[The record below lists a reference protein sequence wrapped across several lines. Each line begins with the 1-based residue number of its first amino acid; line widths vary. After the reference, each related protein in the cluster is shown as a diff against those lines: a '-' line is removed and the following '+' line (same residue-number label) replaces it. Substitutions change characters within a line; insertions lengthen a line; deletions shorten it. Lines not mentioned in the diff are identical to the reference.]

1 MAAGAAVPAGLE
13 NRIMWIVKLALRRP
27 YTFIAAAVVIAILGG
42 IAIARMPTDVL
53 PNIDIPVVSAIWQY
67 RGLAADEMEKRITM
81 VSERSFTTTV
91 NDIEHIESHTF
102 AGMGI
107 IKVFFHPGTPVDAA
121 VAQMTAI
128 SQTVTRQMPPGAT
141 PPLIL
146 RFNASS
152 VPILQLGLGG
162 QGLSEQA
169 LYDIGSNFLRTQLA
183 TVQGA
188 SVLQPYGGKARQ
200 IMVDLDPLALY
211 ARGVSPADVVSAVNF
226 QSPILPA
233 GTAKMG
239 DWEYSVRLN
248 NSPAVVELFNDMPVR
263 QQGGATVY
271 LRDVAQV
278 RDGGAVQMN
287 IVRQDGRRGALVSIL
302 KTGTAS
308 TLDIV
313 SKVKRELPRILST
326 LPPELDVRL
335 LLDQSLFV
343 RASIRAV
350 LSEAILAAILVS
362 LMILLFL
369 GSWRSTLIVCTSI
382 PLSMLTS
389 LILLYGLGQ
398 TINVMTLG
406 GLALAIGILVDE
418 GVVAIENIH
427 RHFAQGKS
435 MVRGV
440 LDGAGEIAVPALV
453 SALSISIVFAPV
465 VLLRGTAKYL
475 FQPLAMAVVF
485 AMMASWALSRTLL
498 PTMVWY
504 MLRPELRLYRGGPGH
519 RAGGSGPLSKVHHAF
534 RRRFERFRETYQNAL
549 DWALA
554 HRLAVTVLFV
564 LFCAT
569 SGFLATQ
576 LGQDF
581 FPQVDGGQL
590 RLHVRAPAGTRLE
603 TTEELFARVEN
614 KIREIIPPSKLE
626 TILDNI
632 GLPVLPLNMA
642 YTDSATIGSG
652 DGEIL
657 ISLRRER
664 RRGETWEY
672 ARRLRRELP
681 AAFPEMTFFFRSA
694 DMVSQIL
701 NFGIPAPIDIQVIG
715 RNLEANYGI
724 AREIERRLRQ
734 VPGAVDVRL
743 HQVLDAPEL
752 RINVDRSR
760 AGQMGL
766 TQREIANSVLVSLSS
781 SGQVS
786 PNYWLHPQTGVSYL
800 IAVQT
805 PEYRI
810 SAMDE
815 IRNIPL
821 ASAKPGPPQ
830 LLGNLAV
837 AERTVSPMVV
847 SHYNVQPVLDV
858 YAAVQDRD
866 LGSVAK
872 EVDKIVEEF
881 RSKLPRGSF
890 LQVRGQ
896 IETMR
901 ESFLGLAGGMVLAV
915 ALVYLVMAVNFQS
928 WLDPLIILMALP
940 GALSGIV
947 WALYVTQTTINVPSL
962 MGAIMAI
969 GVATANS
976 VLLVTFANQRRA
988 EGVPVATA
996 ARLAAATRLR
1006 PVLMTAG
1013 AMILGMLPMSL
1024 GLGEGGEQNAPIGRA
1039 VIGGLLAATLATL
1052 FLVPVAYSF
1061 FKSKQSAKPA
1071 EEDAEMLE

>member
-1 MAAGAAVPAGLE
+1 
-13 NRIMWIVKLALRRP
+13 MWIVRLALRRP
-27 YTFIAAAVVIAILGG
+27 YMFVAAAILIAILGG
-42 IAIARMPTDVL
+42 IAVLRMPTDIL
-53 PNIDIPVVSAIWQY
+53 PDINIPVVSAIWQY
-67 RGLAADEMEKRITM
+67 RGLSADEMERRITTQ
-81 VSERSFTTTV
+81 SERSFTTTV
-91 NDIEHIESHTF
+91 NDIEHIESQSLT
-102 AGMGI
+102 GLGV

-169 LYDIGSNFLRTQLA
+169 LYDFGSNFIRTQLA

-188 SVLQPYGGKARQ
+188 SVLQPAGGRARQ
-200 IMVDLDPLALY
+200 IMVDLDPKALY
-211 ARGVSPADVVSAVNF
+211 ARGVSPADVSAAINA

-233 GTAKMG
+233 GAAKVG
-239 DWEYSVRLN
+239 HREYSVRLN
-248 NSPAVVELFNDMPVR
+248 NSPDAVEALNDAPVR
-263 QQGGATVY
+263 QQGGATVFI
-271 LRDVAQV
+271 RDVAQV
-278 RDGGAVQMN
+278 RDGGAVQTN
-287 IVRQDGRRGALVSIL
+287 IVRQDGRRGALLSIL

-313 SKVKRELPRILST
+313 ARVKKELPRILST

-335 LLDQSLFV
+335 LLDQSIFV
-343 RASIRAV
+343 RASIDAV
-350 LSEAILAAILVS
+350 LYEGLLAAVLVS
-362 LMILLFL
+362 LMILLFI

-382 PLSMLTS
+382 PLSILAS
-389 LILLYGLGQ
+389 LIVLYFLGQ

-435 MVRGV
+435 LVRGI

-453 SALSISIVFAPV
+453 SALAISIVFAPV
-465 VLLRGTAKYL
+465 VLLKGTAKYL

-485 AMMASWALSRTLL
+485 AMLASWVLSRTLV

-504 MLRPELRLYRGGPGH
+504 MLRPELKLYRGEQGH
-519 RAGGSGPLSKVHHAF
+519 GAGGSGPLWKVHYAF
-534 RRRFERFRETYQNAL
+534 QRRFERFREGYRSSL

-554 HRLAVTVLFV
+554 HRRTVVAVFIV
-564 LFCAT
+564 FCVG

-590 RLHVRAPAGTRLE
+590 RLHARAPTGTRLE
-603 TTEELFARVEN
+603 TTEEMFAKVEA
-614 KIREIIPPSKLE
+614 KIREIIPPDKLD

-632 GLPVLPLNMA
+632 GLPVLPINMA

-657 ISLRRER
+657 ISLNRNRK
-664 RRGETWEY
+664 RGETWEY
-672 ARRLRRELP
+672 ARRLREELP
-681 AAFPEMTFFFRSA
+681 AAFPEMSFFFRSA

-701 NFGIPAPIDIQVIG
+701 NFGIPAPVNIQVVG
-715 RNLEANYGI
+715 RNQQANYRI
-724 AREIERRLRQ
+724 AKEIERRLAR

-752 RINVDRSR
+752 RINVDRTR
-760 AGQMGL
+760 AGQMGM
-766 TQREIANSVLVSLSS
+766 TQRDVASNVLVSLSS

-786 PNYWLHPQTGVSYL
+786 PNYWLHPASGVSYL

-805 PEYRI
+805 PEHRLSSI
-810 SAMDE
+810 DEVRSTPLSAG
-815 IRNIPL
+815 RN
-821 ASAKPGPPQ
+821 SPPQ
-830 LLGNLAV
+830 LLSNLASV
-837 AERTVSPMVV
+837 ERTTTNMAI

-858 YAAVQDRD
+858 YASVQDRD
-866 LGSVAK
+866 LGAVAK
-872 EVDKIVEEF
+872 DVDRIVEEA
-881 RSKLPRGSF
+881 SAKLPRGSF
-890 LQVRGQ
+890 VQVRGQ
-896 IETMR
+896 MQTMR
-901 ESFLGLAGGMVLAV
+901 ESFRGLAGGLVLAV
-915 ALVYLVMAVNFQS
+915 ALVYLVMVVNFQS
-928 WLDPLIILMALP
+928 WLDPFIILMALP
-940 GALSGIV
+940 GAFSGII
-947 WALYVTQTTINVPSL
+947 WSLYVTQTTINVPSL
-962 MGAIMAI
+962 MGAIMSI

-976 VLLVTFANQRRA
+976 ILLVTFANQRRA
-988 EGVPVATA
+988 EGASVREA
-996 ARLAAATRLR
+996 ALSAGGTRLR

-1039 VIGGLLAATLATL
+1039 VIGGLLVATIATL
-1052 FLVPVAYSF
+1052 FFVPVAYSIL
-1061 FKSKQSAKPA
+1061 KGRTRPRLPQ
-1071 EEDAEMLE
+1071 EDLELLQ

>member
-1 MAAGAAVPAGLE
+1 
-13 NRIMWIVKLALRRP
+13 MWIVRLALRRP
-27 YTFIAAAVVIAILGG
+27 YTFVAAAVLIAILGG
-42 IAIARMPTDVL
+42 IAIARMATDVL
-53 PNIDIPVVSAIWQY
+53 PDIDIPVVSAIWQY
-67 RGLAADEMEKRITM
+67 RGLSPAEMEKRITTQ
-81 VSERSFTTTV
+81 SERSFTTTV
-91 NDIEHIESHTF
+91 NDIEHIESQSLT
-102 AGMGI
+102 GLGV

-188 SVLQPYGGKARQ
+188 SVLQPAGGKARQ
-200 IMVDLDPLALY
+200 IMVDLDPEALY
-211 ARGVSPADVVSAVNF
+211 ARAVSPAEISAAINA

-233 GTAKMG
+233 GAAKLG
-239 DWEYSVRLN
+239 DREYSVRLN
-248 NSPAVVELFNDMPVR
+248 NSPEVAELLNDIPIR

-287 IVRQDGRRGALVSIL
+287 IVRQDGRRGALLSIL

-313 SKVKRELPRILST
+313 EKVKRELPRILST

-343 RASIRAV
+343 RASINAV
-350 LSEAILAAILVS
+350 LHEALLAGILVS
-362 LMILLFL
+362 LMILLFI

-389 LILLYGLGQ
+389 LIFLYFLGQ

-418 GVVAIENIH
+418 AVVAIENIH

-435 MVRGV
+435 MIRSV
-440 LDGAGEIAVPALV
+440 LEGAGEIAVPALV
-453 SALSISIVFAPV
+453 SALAISIVFVPV
-465 VLLRGTAKYL
+465 ILLSGTAKYL

-485 AMMASWALSRTLL
+485 AMLASYVLSRTLV
-498 PTMVWY
+498 PTMVRY
-504 MLRPELRLYRGGPGH
+504 MLKPELRLYQGGHGHAASGAGLFGRLH
-519 RAGGSGPLSKVHHAF
+519 RAF
-534 RRRFERFRETYQNAL
+534 QRRFESFREGYSKAL
-549 DWALA
+549 GRALT
-554 HRLAVTVLFV
+554 HRRAVLVLFGV
-564 LFCAT
+564 FVVG
-569 SGFLATQ
+569 SGLLATQ

-581 FPQVDGGQL
+581 FPQVDAGQL
-590 RLHVRAPAGTRLE
+590 RLHVRAPTGTRLE
-603 TTEELFARVEN
+603 TTEEMFARVEDR
-614 KIREIIPPSKLE
+614 IRQIIPAEKLD

-632 GLPVLPLNMA
+632 GLPVLPINMA

-657 ISLRRER
+657 ISLRRDR

-672 ARRLRRELP
+672 ARRLRQELP
-681 AAFPEMTFFFRSA
+681 DAFPEMTFFFRSA

-701 NFGIPAPIDIQVIG
+701 NFGIPAPINIQVIG
-715 RNLEANYGI
+715 RNQQANYQI
-724 AREIERRLRQ
+724 AREIEQRLRH

-743 HQVLDAPEL
+743 HQALDAPEL
-752 RINVDRSR
+752 RINVDRTR
-760 AGQMGL
+760 ASQMGL
-766 TQREIANSVLVSLSS
+766 TQRDIASSVLVSLSS

-786 PNYWLHPQTGVSYL
+786 PNYWLHPDTGVSYL

-805 PEYRI
+805 PEHRI
-810 SAMDE
+810 SSMEE
-815 IRNIPL
+815 IRNTPL
-821 ASAKPGPPQ
+821 AAPRLGAPQ
-830 LLGNLAV
+830 LLSNLAV
-837 AERTVSPMVV
+837 TERTVSPMAI
-847 SHYNVQPVLDV
+847 SHYNVQPVLDI
-858 YAAVQDRD
+858 YASVQDRD
-866 LGSVAK
+866 LGSVAR
-872 EVDKIVEEF
+872 EVDKIVKDAGA
-881 RSKLPRGSF
+881 KLPRGSF

-896 IETMR
+896 IKIMR
-901 ESFLGLAGGMVLAV
+901 DSFRGLAGGILLAV
-915 ALVYLVMAVNFQS
+915 ALVYLVMVINFQS
-928 WLDPLIILMALP
+928 WLDPFIILTALP
-940 GALSGIV
+940 GAFSGIV
-947 WALYVTQTTINVPSL
+947 WSLYVTQTTINVPSL
-962 MGAIMAI
+962 MGTIMSI

-976 VLLVTFANQRRA
+976 ILLVTFANQRLA
-988 EGVPVATA
+988 EGA
-996 ARLAAATRLR
+996 AVNEAALAAGVTRLR

-1013 AMILGMLPMSL
+1013 AMILGMVPMSL

-1039 VIGGLLAATLATL
+1039 VIGGLLVATVTTL
-1052 FLVPVAYSF
+1052 FFVPVAYSRL
-1061 FKSKQSAKPA
+1061 KETLRPRLP
-1071 EEDAEMLE
+1071 EEDSELLR

>member
-1 MAAGAAVPAGLE
+1 
-13 NRIMWIVKLALRRP
+13 MWIVRLALRRP
-27 YTFIAAAVVIAILGG
+27 YTFVAAAILIAILGG
-42 IAIARMPTDVL
+42 VAIARMPTDIL
-53 PNIDIPVVSAIWQY
+53 PDINIPVVSAIWQY
-67 RGLAADEMEKRITM
+67 RGLSADEMEKRITTI
-81 VSERSFTTTV
+81 SERAFTTAV
-91 NDIEHIESHTF
+91 NDIEHIESQTL
-102 AGMGI
+102 AGMSV

-162 QGLSEQA
+162 EGLSEQA
-169 LYDIGSNFLRTQLA
+169 LYDIAANFLRTQLA

-188 SVLQPYGGKARQ
+188 SVLQPAGGKARQ
-200 IMVDLDPLALY
+200 IMVDLDPKALY
-211 ARGVSPADVVSAVNF
+211 ARSLSPADVATAINQ

-233 GTAKMG
+233 GTAKLG
-239 DWEYSVRLN
+239 DREYSVRLN
-248 NSPAVVELFNDMPVR
+248 NSPDVADLLNDVPVR

-271 LRDVAQV
+271 VRDVAQV

-287 IVRQDGRRGALVSIL
+287 IVRQDGRRGALLSIL

-313 SKVKRELPRILST
+313 EKVKRELPRILST

-343 RASIRAV
+343 RASINAV
-350 LSEAILAAILVS
+350 LYEALLAALLVS

-382 PLSMLTS
+382 PLSILTS
-389 LILLYGLGQ
+389 LILLYYLGQ

-427 RHFAQGKS
+427 RHFAMGKS

-453 SALSISIVFAPV
+453 SALAISIVFAPV
-465 VLLRGTAKYL
+465 VLLGGTAKYL

-485 AMMASWALSRTLL
+485 AMLASWVLSRTLL

-504 MLRPELRLYRGGPGH
+504 MLRPELKLYRGGQGH
-519 RAGGSGPLSKVHHAF
+519 SEGGRGPLWRVHYSF
-534 RRRFERFRETYQNAL
+534 QRGFERFRESYRSAL
-549 DWALA
+549 GWALA
-554 HRLAVTVLFV
+554 HRLTVVVLFV
-564 LFCAT
+564 LF
-569 SGFLATQ
+569 SGVSVFLAAQ

-581 FPQVDGGQL
+581 FPAVDGGQL
-590 RLHVRAPAGTRLE
+590 RLHVRTAAGTRLE
-603 TTEELFARVEN
+603 STEEAFARVEQ
-614 KIREIIPPSKLE
+614 KIREIIPPSKLD

-632 GLPVLPLNMA
+632 GVPVLPINMA

-657 ISLRRER
+657 ISLKRER
-664 RRGETWEY
+664 KRGETWEY
-672 ARRLRRELP
+672 ARRLRQELP

-701 NFGIPAPIDIQVIG
+701 NFGIPAPINIQVAG
-715 RNLEANYGI
+715 RNQQANYRI
-724 AREIERRLRQ
+724 AREIERRLRR

-752 RINVDRSR
+752 RINVDRTR
-760 AGQMGL
+760 AAQMGL
-766 TQREIANSVLVSLSS
+766 TQREVASSVLVSLSS

-810 SAMDE
+810 TGMDE

-830 LLGNLAV
+830 LLSNLAV
-837 AERTVSPMVV
+837 AERLTSPLAV
-847 SHYNVQPVLDV
+847 SHYNVQPVMDV
-858 YAAVQDRD
+858 YASVQDSD
-866 LGSVAK
+866 LGSVAR
-872 EVDKIVEEF
+872 EVDRIVDEF
-881 RSKLPRGSF
+881 TGKLPRGSF
-890 LQVRGQ
+890 IQVRGQ
-896 IETMR
+896 METMR
-901 ESFLGLAGGMVLAV
+901 ESFRGLAGGMILAV
-915 ALVYLVMAVNFQS
+915 ALVYLVMVVNFQS
-928 WLDPLIILMALP
+928 WLDPFLILMALP
-940 GALSGIV
+940 GAFSGIV
-947 WALYVTQTTINVPSL
+947 WSLYVTQTTINVPSL
-962 MGAIMAI
+962 MGSIMSI

-976 VLLVTFANQRRA
+976 ILLVTFANQRLA
-988 EGVPVATA
+988 EGLPAMEA
-996 ARLAAATRLR
+996 ALSAAATRLR

-1024 GLGEGGEQNAPIGRA
+1024 GMGEGGEQNAPIGRA
-1039 VIGGLLAATLATL
+1039 VIGGLLAATVATL
-1052 FLVPVAYSF
+1052 FFVPVVYSF
-1061 FKSKQSAKPA
+1061 FKARAGARPV
-1071 EEDAEMLE
+1071 EEDAEMLQ

>member
-1 MAAGAAVPAGLE
+1 
-13 NRIMWIVKLALRRP
+13 MWIVRLALRRP
-27 YTFIAAAVVIAILGG
+27 YTFVAAAILIAILGG

-53 PNIDIPVVSAIWQY
+53 PDINIPVVSAIWQY
-67 RGLAADEMEKRITM
+67 RGLSTDEMEKRITTQ
-81 VSERSFTTTV
+81 SERSFTTTV
-91 NDIEHIESHTF
+91 NDIEHIESQSLT
-102 AGMGI
+102 GLGV

-188 SVLQPYGGKARQ
+188 SVLQPAGGKARQ
-200 IMVDLDPLALY
+200 VMVDLDPKALY
-211 ARGVSPADVVSAVNF
+211 ARGVSPADVSAAINA

-233 GTAKMG
+233 GSAKLG
-239 DWEYSVRLN
+239 EREYSVRLN
-248 NSPAVVELFNDMPVR
+248 NSPEVAEVLNEVPVR

-278 RDGGAVQMN
+278 RDGGAVQTN
-287 IVRQDGRRGALVSIL
+287 IVRQDGRRGALLSIL

-313 SKVKRELPRILST
+313 QKVKNELPRILST

-343 RASIRAV
+343 RASINAV
-350 LSEAILAAILVS
+350 LYEALMAAVLVS
-362 LMILLFL
+362 LMILLFI

-382 PLSMLTS
+382 PLSILTS
-389 LILLYGLGQ
+389 LIALYFLGQ

-418 GVVAIENIH
+418 ATVEIENIH
-427 RHFAQGKS
+427 RNLAMGKS
-435 MVRGV
+435 IIRAV
-440 LDGAGEIAVPALV
+440 LDGASEIAVPAFV

-485 AMMASWALSRTLL
+485 AMLASWVLSRTLI
-498 PTMVWY
+498 PTMVRY
-504 MLRPELRLYRGGPGH
+504 MLKSQLHLYRGGQGDAA
-519 RAGGSGPLSKVHHAF
+519 RSAGPIWRLHHGF
-534 RRRFERFRETYQNAL
+534 MRGFERFREGYRHAL
-549 DWALA
+549 EWALT
-554 HRLAVTVLFV
+554 RRWTVVTLFA
-564 LFCAT
+564 LFCIG
-569 SGFLATQ
+569 SGLLATL

-581 FPQVDGGQL
+581 FPQVDAGQL
-590 RLHVRAPAGTRLE
+590 RLHVRAPVGTRLE
-603 TTEELFARVEN
+603 TTEELFAGVED
-614 KIREIIPPSKLE
+614 KIRQIIPPEKLD

-632 GLPVLPLNMA
+632 GLPVLPINMA

-657 ISLRRER
+657 ISLKRER

-672 ARRLRRELP
+672 AQRLRQELP
-681 AAFPEMTFFFRSA
+681 AAFPEMTFFFRSP

-701 NFGIPAPIDIQVIG
+701 NFGIPAPINIQVVG
-715 RNLEANYGI
+715 RNPQANYRI
-724 AREIERRLRQ
+724 AREIEGRLRR

-752 RINVDRSR
+752 RINVDRTR

-766 TQREIANSVLVSLSS
+766 TQRDVASSVLVSLSS

-786 PNYWLHPQTGVSYL
+786 PNYWLHPATGVSYL

-805 PEYRI
+805 PEYRLT
-810 SAMDE
+810 SMEE
-815 IRNIPL
+815 IRNTPL
-821 ASAKPGPPQ
+821 AASRPGAPQ
-830 LLGNLAV
+830 LLRNLAV
-837 AERTVSPMVV
+837 AERTTTPMAI

-858 YAAVQDRD
+858 YAGVQDRD
-866 LGSVAK
+866 LGSVAGQ
-872 EVDKIVEEF
+872 VDKIVKDA
-881 RSKLPRGSF
+881 STKLPRGSF
-890 LQVRGQ
+890 IQVRGQ
-896 IETMR
+896 METMR
-901 ESFLGLAGGMVLAV
+901 DSFRGLAGGILLAV
-915 ALVYLVMAVNFQS
+915 ALVYLVMVINFQS
-928 WLDPLIILMALP
+928 WLDPFIILTALP
-940 GALSGIV
+940 GAFSGIV
-947 WALYVTQTTINVPSL
+947 WSLYVTQTTINVPSL
-962 MGAIMAI
+962 MGAIMSI

-976 VLLVTFANQRRA
+976 ILLVTFANQRRA
-988 EGVPVATA
+988 EGAPVREA
-996 ARLAAATRLR
+996 ALSAAVTRLR

-1039 VIGGLLAATLATL
+1039 VIGGLLIATVTTL
-1052 FLVPVAYSF
+1052 FFVPVAYRML
-1061 FKSKQSAKPA
+1061 KERMGPRPP
-1071 EEDAEMLE
+1071 EEDAELLR